1 MKQMGQMLADIFLI
15 IVFEASK
22 TAGMKQNE
30 NDYNFRITH
39 TVRLVSMLMRC
50 ILKHPLAEF
59 KYVSGNFGVA
69 KVHVCVAKP

>member
-1 MKQMGQMLADIFLI
+1 MLADIVLI

-39 TVRLVSMLMRC
+39 TVRLVAILMGC
-50 ILKHPLAEF
+50 ILNHIFFLLNSKFLA
-59 KYVSGNFGVA
+59 KSSA
-69 KVHVCVAKP
+69 IQ